1 MDVSEQLLYQL
12 KEQPKNA
19 AELLTA
25 VPDLADHPHGLEV
38 VRLLLRLDPRVQP
51 LPDGRY
57 TLTPTATTPADRI
70 RSEAQTFLNQ
80 IPTPGALFTSV
91 VDHVA
96 QQTHYPAE
104 QVRAV
109 LVQQFT
115 VRHNMLFK
123 PRQK

>member
-19 AELLTA
+19 NELLTA
-25 VPDLADHPHGLEV
+25 VPDFADHPHGLEV

-51 LPDGRY
+51 LDDGRY
-57 TLTPTATTPADRI
+57 TLTLAETTPADRI
-70 RSEAQTFLNQ
+70 HSEAQSFLDQ
-80 IPTPGALFTSV
+80 IPTPGALITSV